1 MITRVDWISFSVLV
15 APQPDGEHWD
25 MSQQVF
31 NALEQMHEA
40 LPYWLEIDHTWTFEK
55 GRAPYAI
62 CFRRPDNG
70 VSIYAH
76 RNLSHAL
83 IEISGRGCEKLHA
96 HSLIQSVLQFS
107 RIRLTRLDL
116 ACDMRVD
123 TRPLEFVAKRDS
135 GRFRSHS
142 EVVSESGETCY
153 IGSKTSERYA
163 RVYRYNEPHE
173 RAHLLR
179 CEFVL
184 KGENAGFLADS
195 IVEHGELACAA
206 ALGETFGWQH
216 PSWDTSGEAAAEIET
231 WRPERREGKT
241 LFWLADTIAP
251 LIARLHNEGVL
262 DLGTWLTDHV
272 IPRIITTDED

>member
-1 MITRVDWISFSVLV
+1 MITRVDWISFSILV

-25 MSQQVF
+25 MAQQCL
-31 NALEQMHEA
+31 NALEEMHID
-40 LPYWLEIDHTWTFEK
+40 LPEWFRLDSSWTFEK

-62 CFRRPDNG
+62 CFRRADNG
-70 VSIYAH
+70 ISIYAH

-83 IEISGRGCEKLHA
+83 IEIAGRGCEEMQA
-96 HSLIQSVLQFS
+96 HNLIHPVLEVVQK
-107 RIRLTRLDL
+107 RLTRLDL
-116 ACDMRVD
+116 ACDMHVE
-123 TRPLEFVAKRDS
+123 TRPLEFVAKRDT

-153 IGSKTSERYA
+153 IGSKTSDRYA
-163 RVYRYNEPHE
+163 RVYRYNPPHE

-179 CEFVL
+179 CEYVV
-184 KGENAGFLADS
+184 KAENAKLLAQS
-195 IVEHGELACAA
+195 ILNDGELACAA
-206 ALGETFGWQH
+206 ALGETFAWEH
-216 PSWDTSGEAAAEIET
+216 EAWDTAGENAAEIEV

-272 IPRIITTDED
+272 IPRIISSSDE